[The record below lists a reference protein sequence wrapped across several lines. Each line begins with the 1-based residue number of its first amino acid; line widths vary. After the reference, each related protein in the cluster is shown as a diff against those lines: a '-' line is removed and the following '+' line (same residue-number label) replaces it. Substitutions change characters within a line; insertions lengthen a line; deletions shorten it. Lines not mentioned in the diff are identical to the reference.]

1 MNWLDIVLLLILIA
15 SIVTSFRKGL
25 TRELIGLASVVAGLL
40 LGAWF
45 YGSAGAIL
53 RPYLNSRTAANF
65 VGFFMV
71 FCGVILLG
79 SLISFVLGKFLKVT
93 GLSFFDHALGA
104 GFGLIR
110 GTLIAVALIMGVMA
124 FSQEHAPPRSVVNSR
139 LAPYVVRGASVFAAL
154 APYELKEGFHKT
166 YAEAQS
172 AWEEA
177 VKKGI
182 RKVPRTETEDHEK
195 RI

>member
-25 TRELIGLASVVAGLL
+25 TREIIGLAAVVVGLL
-40 LGAWF
+40 LGTWF
-45 YGSAGAIL
+45 YGSAGAL
-53 RPYLNSRTAANF
+53 VLPYLNSRTAANF
-65 VGFFMV
+65 AGFFMV
-71 FCGVILLG
+71 FCGVLLLG
-79 SLISFVLGKFLKVT
+79 SLVSFVLGKFLKVT

-124 FSQEHAPPRSVVNSR
+124 FSQGHAPPRSVVDSR
-139 LAPYVVRGASVFAAL
+139 LAPYVVQGARVFASL

-182 RKVPRTETEDHEK
+182 RKVPAIEREDHEK